1 MFSQMPLNRPA
12 DAISQFTK
20 DGHEGLAAAIV
31 MTAVVDWRWPTKLAA
46 NYVRVLGWPSLRQEL
61 LVFWASPRGR
71 YLRSSFGLEDLDITS
86 LPSGLA
92 IELKP

>member
-12 DAISQFTK
+12 DALSQFTK

-61 LVFWASPRGR
+61 DEKLGGFQLLPSEKYRSTAST
-71 YLRSSFGLEDLDITS
+71 STS
-86 LPSGLA
+86 LIWSSP
-92 IELKP
+92 KP